1 MGELVGAEEVLKLPG
16 LTEALRLEGE
26 ILKMDQVPCPTKHYF
41 SPGLYAREMFIP
53 AGTVLTGATHK
64 VRHLA
69 VFVGDISV
77 WEAGKVK
84 RLTGHH
90 TFISEPGA
98 KRVGYAHSDTYCT
111 GFFPT
116 EKTDV
121 AELERELIEE
131 DPAQLQCNKMLIST
145 VEVLEALPCLE

>member
-1 MGELVGAEEVLKLPG
+1 MTSECTALDTLPNM
-16 LTEALRLEGE
+16 EAVLRLEAE
-26 ILKMDQVPCPTKHYF
+26 ILAGAQVDCPTKHYF

-77 WEAGKVK
+77 WEHGKVT

-98 KRVGYAHSDTYCT
+98 KRAGYAHADTYCT

-121 AELERELIEE
+121 QELERELIEE
-131 DPAQLQCNKMLIST
+131 DPALLQCNKNAVLAMEK
-145 VEVLEALPCLE
+145 VEVLPCLD

>member
-1 MGELVGAEEVLKLPG
+1 MSEEVIALPDMP
-16 LTEALRLEGE
+16 AVMRLEAA
-26 ILKMDQVPCPTKHYF
+26 ILAGPQVECPTKHYF

-77 WEAGKVK
+77 WEHGKVK
-84 RLTGHH
+84 RITGHH

-98 KRVGYAHSDTYCT
+98 KRAGYAHADTYCT

-116 EKTDV
+116 DKTNV

-131 DPAQLQCNKMLIST
+131 DPALLQCNKPQIAPA
-145 VEVLEALPCLE
+145 EPLEALPCLD

>member
-1 MGELVGAEEVLKLPG
+1 MHEEVISLPDMP
-16 LTEALRLEGE
+16 AVLRLETA
-26 ILKMDQVPCPTKHYF
+26 ILAGPQVECPTKHYF

-77 WEAGKVK
+77 WEHGKVK
-84 RLTGHH
+84 RITGHH
-90 TFISEPGA
+90 TFVSEPGA
-98 KRVGYAHSDTYCT
+98 KRAGYAHADTYCT

-116 EKTDV
+116 DKTDV

-131 DPAQLQCNKMLIST
+131 DPALLQCNRPQIAT
-145 VEVLEALPCLE
+145 AEPLEALPCLD

>member
-1 MGELVGAEEVLKLPG
+1 MGAVASQKDL
-16 LTEALRLEGE
+16 EAVLRLEAELLAGPQIE
-26 ILKMDQVPCPTKHYF
+26 CPTKHYF

-53 AGTVLTGATHK
+53 KGTVLTGATHK

-98 KRVGYAHSDTYCT
+98 KRAGYAHADTYCT

-116 EKTDV
+116 DKTDI

-131 DPAQLQCNKMLIST
+131 DPALLQCNKPQIAPA
-145 VEVLEALPCLE
+145 EPLEALPCLD